1 MWGVRLPHAAAARLT
16 GGEEGCAL
24 EPCSLPDPEAQGG
37 GLVRGGRGE
46 GQGGAGGRG
55 RGGRHRKDA

>member
-24 EPCSLPDPEAQGG
+24 EPCNLPDPEAQGG
-37 GLVRGGRGE
+37 GLVRG
-46 GQGGAGGRG
+46 QGAGWRWRQGQERE
-55 RGGRHRKDA
+55 AVNS